1 MARSGSENR
10 QRQITLK
17 ARFTAD
23 EAALIKEQA
32 ARAGVSVGSLIRYAV
47 LGIQP
52 LRARRHPK
60 MDDELAARLLGN
72 LGLIASALRERGNGS
87 GTAKIDPQ
95 VEAACRDISEMRA
108 AWFEAFGRDP

>member
-1 MARSGSENR
+1 MARSGSEKR

-17 ARFTAD
+17 ARFTTN
-23 EAALIKEQA
+23 EAALIREQA

-47 LGIQP
+47 LGIAP

-72 LGLIASALRERGNGS
+72 LGLIASALRGRNGAGNG
-87 GTAKIDPQ
+87 KIDRQ